1 VRAESSVLF
10 QLNQIFLCGINQ
22 IVTAGE
28 YDESSKEVKMK
39 KSLIQFITIIPLALL
54 LCLTFSCQR
63 QGEVGITEEEVQAI
77 ADRVL
82 EIWNEG
88 NLDLIDELYAPDYVR
103 HYVDIYEDIVG
114 IDAYKKWVTDTR
126 TTYPDFTVIIE
137 ETIFKDDKIVSKF
150 KVTATNTGPLNTPFG
165 ELPPTGKKIQFL
177 GVTIMHIVDGKII
190 EDCIYF
196 NQASVLQQLG
206 FTFTP
211 PQPPESPEEKK

>member
-1 VRAESSVLF
+1 
-10 QLNQIFLCGINQ
+10 
-22 IVTAGE
+22 
-28 YDESSKEVKMK
+28 MK